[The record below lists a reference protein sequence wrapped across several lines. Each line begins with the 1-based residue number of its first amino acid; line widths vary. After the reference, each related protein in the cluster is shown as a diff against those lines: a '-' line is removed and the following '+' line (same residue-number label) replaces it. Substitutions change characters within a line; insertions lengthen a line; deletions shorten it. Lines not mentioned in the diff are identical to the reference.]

1 MTGCLRRMEFIF
13 EQSVIII
20 ASGAISVAF
29 VQVSFCIDYIS
40 GGICINFVLCYD
52 TKWNSLHCIHAQILG
67 VISAFMLA
75 KTIRRTKSLRET
87 RRWQMHQSLGIVPGN
102 DEKPSY
108 EDYCQLEKSGARL

>member
-1 MTGCLRRMEFIF
+1 
-13 EQSVIII
+13 
-20 ASGAISVAF
+20 
-29 VQVSFCIDYIS
+29 
-40 GGICINFVLCYD
+40 
-52 TKWNSLHCIHAQILG
+52 
-67 VISAFMLA
+67 MLA